1 MNKDEENFIKLL
13 IQSNFINMLSTKD
26 IRAISE
32 FKNNPNSIR
41 NLIIAMGAGK
51 EILESPAHLQ
61 MLEEILGKVVSDLE
75 EALEDKRADCGY
87 SVKFDEQDRLIVEIE
102 SFATQ
107 DNYRLSISEDSYN
120 FDSSYIRS
128 GMGTGKRIVHG
139 NTKQKQILDFEDR
152 DSFDTKINSG
162 RKLLLDDFGFVIDE
176 LDASQTTTYRNV
188 PGSYEREAKISRK
201 GSHIS
206 RDAANVKT
214 RKSSIILWNG
224 DALHLNDIEEDKLET
239 YKRAIINT
247 IKCPNVQKY
256 YEDNLGISIE
266 KMLEDTKVQE

>member
-1 MNKDEENFIKLL
+1 MNKEEENYIKLL
-13 IQSNFINMLSTKD
+13 IQSNFINMLRTKD
-26 IRAISE
+26 RRAISE

-41 NLIIAMGAGK
+41 NLIVAMGAGK

-61 MLEEILGKVVSDLE
+61 MLEEILGKIVGDLE
-75 EALEDKRADCGY
+75 EALEDTKADCGY
-87 SVKFDEQDRLIVEIE
+87 SVKFDEQDRLAVKIE

-107 DNYRLSISEDSYN
+107 DNYKLSISEDSYN
-120 FDSSYIRS
+120 FESSYIRS
-128 GMGTGKRIVHG
+128 GMGIGKRIVHG
-139 NTKQKQILDFEDR
+139 NTKQKQILDFEDK
-152 DSFDTKINSG
+152 DSFDKKMNVG

-176 LDASQTTTYRNV
+176 LDASQTTTYRSI
-188 PGSYEREAKISRK
+188 PGSYEREAKVSKK

-224 DALHLNDIEEDKLET
+224 DALHLNDTEEDKSET

-266 KMLEDTKVQE
+266 EMLKDTKVQE